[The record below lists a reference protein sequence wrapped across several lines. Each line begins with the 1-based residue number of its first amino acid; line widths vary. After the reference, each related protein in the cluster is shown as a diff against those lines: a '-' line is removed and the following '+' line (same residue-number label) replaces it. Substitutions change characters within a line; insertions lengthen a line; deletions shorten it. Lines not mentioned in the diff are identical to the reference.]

1 MSIEVLTSIIGAT
14 AVILSALLGYFSAVK
29 KHEVE
34 DAKREQEQKDL
45 FKQLFFRIEGIEK
58 RLDQHNHYAEKYTE
72 TAKTLVAMQKDI
84 AFLKEQKKGK

>member
-1 MSIEVLTSIIGAT
+1 MNEIVVAIIGAV

-45 FKQLFFRIEGIEK
+45 FKEIFKQMNNIEK
-58 RLDQHNHYAEKYTE
+58 RLDEHNHYAEKYVE
-72 TAKTLVAMQKDI
+72 TAKTLVAIQKDI
-84 AFLKEQKKGK
+84 AFLKEMKGL

>member
-1 MSIEVLTSIIGAT
+1 MEIIVAIIGAT

-45 FKQLFFRIEGIEK
+45 FKEIFKQMANIEK
-58 RLDQHNHYAEKYTE
+58 RLDEHNHYAEKYVE
-72 TAKTLVAMQKDI
+72 TAKTLVAIQKDI
-84 AFLKEQKKGK
+84 AFLKEMKEL

>member
-1 MSIEVLTSIIGAT
+1 MNEIVVAIIGAV

-45 FKQLFFRIEGIEK
+45 FKEIFKQMENIEK
-58 RLDQHNHYAEKYTE
+58 RLDEHNHYAEKYVE
-72 TAKTLVAMQKDI
+72 TAKTLVAIQKDI
-84 AFLKEQKKGK
+84 AFLKEMKEL

>member
-1 MSIEVLTSIIGAT
+1 MEVIVAIIGAT

-45 FKQLFFRIEGIEK
+45 FKEIFKQMGNIEK
-58 RLDQHNHYAEKYTE
+58 RLDEHNHYAEKYVE
-72 TAKTLVAMQKDI
+72 TAKTLVAIQKDI
-84 AFLKEQKKGK
+84 AFLKEMKEL